1 MGARESAGG
10 AFGVLQR
17 KRTAA
22 RATERVAA
30 EMGSTAR
37 VLQAVVVVEEMD
49 GDGDGQTSKLD
60 C

>member
-1 MGARESAGG
+1 
-10 AFGVLQR
+10 
-17 KRTAA
+17 
-22 RATERVAA
+22 
-30 EMGSTAR
+30 MGSTAR